1 MRDVYIDTE
10 GTTEPMTL
18 DEMISYVGYKGE
30 DSQVHQMLHNLA
42 RSTRFR
48 LEQYCGRNFV
58 EKTMV
63 MITDTVRTRFAL
75 PFPPVNSITSIE
87 VYDEDNQLKN
97 TWTEG
102 TEYVLLGGFHKWV
115 RVENYSTGEYL
126 KITYKSGYKSG
137 GFELPR
143 AVKHS
148 ILTQLKYDFEHRSG
162 AGSTGDIMLINEA
175 RLLIEPYREYEI

>member
-1 MRDVYIDTE
+1 MRDVYIDAE
-10 GTTEPMTL
+10 ATTEPMSL
-18 DEMISYVGYKGE
+18 DEMITYVGYYGG
-30 DSQVHQMLHNLA
+30 DSQTHQIISNLA

-48 LEQYCGRNFV
+48 LEQYCGRNFA

-63 MITDTVRTRFAL
+63 LITDKIPMRFTL
-75 PFPPVNSITSIE
+75 PFPPVNTITKIE
-87 VYDEDNQLKN
+87 VYDEDNALRS

-102 TEYVLLGGFHKWV
+102 TEFVLLGGFHKWI
-115 RVENYSTGEYL
+115 RAENYSTGEYL
-126 KITYKSGYKSG
+126 KITYKSGYKSD

-175 RLLIEPYREYEI
+175 RLLIEPYREYEV